1 MTVNEVSK
9 LTGVSV
15 RTLQYYDKIGLL
27 SPAGYTEAGY
37 RIYDDESLERLQQ
50 ILLFKELEFPLKE
63 IKRIVNST
71 DFDRNRALE
80 QQIALLTLKKEHLE
94 NLILFARGIYGIG
107 VKNMD
112 FSVFDTKKL
121 DEYAKEAKRTWGE
134 TDAYKEFEE
143 KQKAYSKEDNQKLVN
158 EFMGIFVKFGKLK
171 DLQPDAA
178 EVQEMVKELQGYI
191 TEHFYTCTKEI
202 LSGLGKM
209 YSGGG
214 SMTENIDAAGGEG
227 TAQFVAEAID
237 LCCKM
242 S

>member
-27 SPAGYTEAGY
+27 PPAGYTEAGY

-121 DEYAKEAKRTWGE
+121 DEYAKEAKMTWGE

-143 KQKAYSKEDNQKLVN
+143 KQKNYSKEDNEKLVN
-158 EFMGIFVKFGKLK
+158 EFMGIFEEFGKLK